1 MTLKYERVVLRKT
14 RVGNGSRESLVSKEV
29 LEIKR
34 RLDHRLKEIA
44 AILLYGAGFW
54 LHPKPLPALPRKSE
68 VGLWACELPA
78 VAVIVV
84 QGRREQTLL
93 LGRGVVFQ
101 E

>member
-1 MTLKYERVVLRKT
+1 MLRKT
-14 RVGNGSRESLVSKEV
+14 RAGNGSRESLVSKEV

-34 RLDHRLKEIA
+34 RLDNRLKEIA

-78 VAVIVV
+78 VPVLVV
-84 QGRREQTLL
+84 GGRRRGTLP

-101 E
+101 K